1 MNDPDSAAPADGNG
15 GGTDPHSLPHLALF
29 PLQSVLFPGALLQLR
44 VFEPRYLD
52 LVSRCLRGKEPFG
65 VVCLRQGSEVR
76 SAGGEEPVLLEST
89 GVLAQLQEVDAEQA
103 GVLRVKCL
111 GTQRFEIDEPL
122 QQPDGLWTARAWLI
136 EDDAVAPPLQAL
148 LPTVKA
154 LANAIGALERK
165 SGSPFTKPYRFDDA
179 GWVANRWC
187 ELLPISVTAKQK
199 LMELPDPLVRLKLV
213 DEFLRSKGVVT

>member
-1 MNDPDSAAPADGNG
+1 LNDPTAEPS
-15 GGTDPHSLPHLALF
+15 GTDPHSLPHLALF
-29 PLQSVLFPGALLQLR
+29 PLQSVLFPGAQLQLR

-52 LVSRCLRGKEPFG
+52 LVSRCLREKQPFG

-76 SAGGEEPVLLEST
+76 LSDEPVLLEST
-89 GVLAQLQEVDAEQA
+89 GVLAALQEVDAEQT

-122 QQPDGLWTARAWLI
+122 QQADGLWTARAWLV
-136 EDDAVAPPLQAL
+136 DDDPSVAPSEAMLS
-148 LPTVKA
+148 TVKA

-165 SGSPFTKPYRFDDA
+165 SGSPFVKPYRFDDA

-187 ELLPISVTAKQK
+187 ELLPISLAAKQK
-199 LMELPDPLVRLKLV
+199 LMELEDPQMRLRLV
-213 DEFLRSKGVVT
+213 DEYLRGKGVVSA

>member
-1 MNDPDSAAPADGNG
+1 MNEPPDEAPDGDPNSV
-15 GGTDPHSLPHLALF
+15 PHLALF
-29 PLQSVLFPGALLQLR
+29 PLQSVLFPGAQLQLR

-52 LVSRCLRGKEPFG
+52 LVSRCLREQQPFG
-65 VVCLRQGSEVR
+65 VVCLRQGTEVR
-76 SAGGEEPVLLEST
+76 QQGDEAVQFEST

-122 QQPDGLWTARAWLI
+122 QQPDGLWTAHAWLI
-136 EDDAVAPPLQAL
+136 DDDPVTVPPEAMLA
-148 LPTVKA
+148 TVKA

-165 SGSPFTKPYRFDDA
+165 SGSPFVKPYRFDDA

-187 ELLPISVTAKQK
+187 ELLPISLAAKQK
-199 LMELPDPLVRLKLV
+199 LMELEDPQMRLRLV
-213 DEFLRSKGVVT
+213 DEYLRGKGVVSA